1 VRGIETVAPAFTR
14 EKYAKANIPANIAAD
29 PVAAEKYMAEF
40 KKLRTNAQ
48 LMTGALIGMGY
59 GLWWMSAMMAPDDE
73 WERNSTKND
82 NMQQWTKY
90 ARFHIPNSVSEAMGM
105 GKDVVF
111 QLPWGF
117 GLGAFA
123 SIGAQ
128 IAGMVHGN
136 TSFKEGMG
144 NIVLGALADSFL
156 PLPVSRIPITE
167 KPHLWLLDSLLPS
180 VIRPYFEYTW
190 NVNGIGQAIN
200 SASQRKFGDAFT
212 GGDRIPEAWKD
223 FSAWLY
229 NSTGGGM
236 NLSPNTAYFFANSYI
251 DGYARLGE
259 LAYSWIDIQKGEKG
273 FNPKTDIP
281 LLGSFF
287 GAKTNVDAR
296 DFTTVEEKIK
306 EYDERIKTLKKTS
319 PTAYG
324 EFITKHPTA
333 PAAIAIYYAHQSS
346 LNEVRQQAN
355 KIRLLPIPQKD
366 RQELLR
372 ANIFRQNII
381 KHQMIERFKALGI
394 EP

>member
-1 VRGIETVAPAFTR
+1 
-14 EKYAKANIPANIAAD
+14 
-29 PVAAEKYMAEF
+29 MAEF

-90 ARFHIPNSVSEAMGM
+90 ARFHIPNGVSEAMGM

-123 SIGAQ
+123 SMGAQ

-136 TSFKEGMG
+136 ASFREGMG

-167 KPHLWLLDSLLPS
+167 KPAHWLADSLLPS
-180 VIRPYFEYTW
+180 VIRPYFEYLF
-190 NVNGIGQAIN
+190 NVNGIGQTIN

-223 FSAWLY
+223 LAAYAY
-229 NSTGGGM
+229 NSTGGAL
-236 NLSPNTAYFFANSYI
+236 NLSPNTMYFFANSYV
-251 DGYARLGE
+251 DGFSRLGE
-259 LAYSWIDIQKGEKG
+259 LAYSWIDIGAGEKS
-273 FNPKTDIP
+273 FNPKTDVP

-287 GAKTNVDAR
+287 GAKSNVDAR
-296 DFTTVEEKIK
+296 DFTAVEDKLK
-306 EYDERIKTLKKTS
+306 DYDERLKTLKKTS
-319 PTAYG
+319 PTAYV

-333 PAAIAIYYAHQSS
+333 PAAVGVYYAHLGS

-381 KHQMIERFKALGI
+381 KRQMIEMFKALDI